1 LAVNQFVAGSS
12 PASPENFKRLIMH
25 LKVDD
30 VIVIHWVDQN
40 SYTSPHPA
48 KGALRECDGH
58 TLGFFLEE
66 NADWICVATEKMQ
79 IQGTDDEPNYRHV
92 ISIPKGAIKSI
103 TKLQIL
109 EVGRPYGTAED
120 TFRVRVET
128 CR

>member
-1 LAVNQFVAGSS
+1 
-12 PASPENFKRLIMH
+12 MH
-25 LKVDD
+25 LKLDD

-48 KGALRECDGH
+48 KGALRTCDGR

-79 IQGTDDEPNYRHV
+79 TGETNDEPNYRHI
-92 ISIPKGAIKSI
+92 ISIPKCAIISL

-109 EVGRPYGTAED
+109 EVGMAL
-120 TFRVRVET
+120 
-128 CR
+128 